1 MNRIKAVIFDMDG
14 VLTETSRQHFLAW
27 KQLAKELGFEITEDI
42 NEKVKGIS
50 RLESLDIVL
59 KAGNMEDKFT
69 ETEKVQLADKKNLMY
84 QSLIKEFTKE
94 NLSDGALILLK
105 ALQENDVK
113 IALASV
119 SKNAQFLL
127 EAMEIKD
134 YFDAIVDPREVLN
147 SKPAPDIFI
156 MAAQMLDINPINC
169 IGIEDAFA
177 GVEAIKSAGMKP
189 IGIGNKKVLHNC
201 DTVFDSLSEVNID
214 VLRTIDSNI
223 IKSGALV
230 ESIQDT

>member
-69 ETEKVQLADKKNLMY
+69 ETEKVQLADKKNLIY

-94 NLSDGALILLK
+94 NLSDGALIILK
-105 ALQENDVK
+105 ALQENGVK

-134 YFDAIVDPREVLN
+134 YFNAIVDPREVLN
-147 SKPAPDIFI
+147 GKPAPDIFL
-156 MAAQMLDINPINC
+156 MAAQKLSIDPIHC

-201 DTVFDSLSEVNID
+201 DMVFDSLLEVNID
-214 VLRTIDSNI
+214 VLRMIDLNMT
-223 IKSGALV
+223 KLEALA
-230 ESIQDT
+230 ESI